1 MRFFRNDAP
10 QAGALNKGDYFIDV
24 SSYQS
29 ADLTNICQQ
38 AGTDKTIIKLT
49 EGDSYLSSAAK
60 QQTRTSTALGYYSY
74 AWFGGDTAQAK
85 READWL
91 IKNMP
96 KTDVKYLVCDYEEH
110 ASGDKQAGTN
120 AVLAF
125 MDTCKQAG
133 YTPILYTGIP
143 YAVANLYLDQIVA
156 KYPRS
161 LWIACYATMDYNP
174 EYGTGD
180 SSVLDKV
187 LNQYSM
193 QSIKQHIIWHQF
205 SSTALQQGLDKN
217 IVLN

>member
-1 MRFFRNDAP
+1 MRFFRSDALS
-10 QAGALNKGDYFIDV
+10 QGDYFIDV
-24 SSYQS
+24 SAYQP
-29 ADLTNICQQ
+29 ADLTSICQQ
-38 AGTDKTIIKLT
+38 AGTDKAVIKLT
-49 EGDSYLSSAAK
+49 EGDSYLSSAAE
-60 QQTRTSTALGYYSY
+60 QQTKTSTALGYYSY

-110 ASGDKQAGTN
+110 ASGDKQANTN
-120 AVLAF
+120 AVLEF
-125 MDTCKQAG
+125 MGTCKQAG

-143 YAVANLYLDQIVA
+143 YAVANLHLDQIVD
-156 KYPRS
+156 KYPRA

-180 SSVLDKV
+180 TAVLDKV
-187 LNQYSM
+187 LNQYSLTHIK
-193 QSIKQHIIWHQF
+193 QHIKQHIIWHQF
-205 SSTALQQGLDKN
+205 SSTALPGGLDKN